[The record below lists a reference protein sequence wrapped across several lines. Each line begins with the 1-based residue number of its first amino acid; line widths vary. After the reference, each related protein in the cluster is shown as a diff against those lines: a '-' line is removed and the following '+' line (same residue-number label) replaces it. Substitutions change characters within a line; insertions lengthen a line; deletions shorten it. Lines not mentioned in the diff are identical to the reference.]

1 MRMVNNLPQQPHN
14 RRHNL
19 PKPNTERNAVIIWL
33 SGLGMLKPYVTALTG
48 VTGKTIEGVLKR
60 DRVAKGDPGGH
71 GAGGVPDVVLAAGWI
86 DKTERKA
93 FDAMVKRAEKGES
106 DERDGDE

>member
-1 MRMVNNLPQQPHN
+1 MT
-14 RRHNL
+14 
-19 PKPNTERNAVIIWL
+19 KPNTERNTVIVWL

-71 GAGGVPDVVLAAGWI
+71 GAGGVPDVFLGAGWMRKE
-86 DKTERKA
+86 DRKT
-93 FDAMVKRAEKGES
+93 FDEMVKKAEKGES
-106 DERDGDE
+106 